1 MEAGLPRF
9 VAVLEY
15 PVVVDIDEDPRLVRA
30 VSEPFP
36 LALVEVLLV
45 TVARVV
51 DGGELPP
58 SRVVELAVIHTFI
71 VVVYVLLTTV
81 TLSMTVVDV
90 SIKENVTVSAGRG
103 LSTIVEVIVIVE
115 GGRVSKKVETS
126 VTVSF

>member
-1 MEAGLPRF
+1 VEAGLPRF

-15 PVVVDIDEDPRLVRA
+15 PLVVDTDEDPRLVLA

-36 LALVEVLLV
+36 LPLVEVLLV

-51 DGGELPP
+51 GGSELPP
-58 SRVVELAVIHTFI
+58 GRVVELAAIHTFI
-71 VVVYVLLTTV
+71 VVVYVLLTTL

-90 SIKENVTVSAGRG
+90 STKVTVSAGRS
-103 LSTIVEVIVIVE
+103 LSTIVEVSVIVV
-115 GGRVSKKVETS
+115 GGIVSTRVETS